1 MYYVNKN
8 YLNEGKLNDFFFL
21 SVKNIEVYEL
31 SEYICFKFFITL
43 RFKIYHYF
51 LLFIKNLKMNR
62 RA

>member
-8 YLNEGKLNDFFFL
+8 YLNEGKLKDFIFL

-43 RFKIYHYF
+43 GF
-51 LLFIKNLKMNR
+51 
-62 RA
+62 